1 MLDTHTPRTS
11 ARPGLGLAAVS
22 AAPEAIA
29 FAAANSW
36 IRAALQC
43 RFNINPLFEAAGVD
57 VSANGIPR
65 IRKAALVQLMQQCVL
80 QAAPAFHYPL
90 VMGDLF
96 AFDHLPALETF
107 LATSPTLRQAMPA
120 LAWAAKALPSLSLHV
135 EEGPEVSALVVSM
148 DLPTDNPRV
157 RGFFVEGALA
167 GINKFVR
174 LAIGDSHEALHI
186 EVEHDPGPQSLACES
201 QFKLPIRVNQARNAV
216 VFQSSLLDRPLPG
229 SVPGL
234 HQRAQELIAQ
244 QLPAEEP
251 DSITAQLEGIFRRHP
266 SLLGQGIERMA
277 ERLTLHPRTLQRRL
291 HAEGQVFADIQARCR
306 HDIAVVTLKEGRVD
320 IEALSEQLGF
330 SDRHSFTRAF
340 RRWTGLA
347 PSEYRRQHQAH
358 GLPRHAPPNPD
369 LTARPAPTRT

>member
-1 MLDTHTPRTS
+1 MLATNAHRTQPLQS
-11 ARPGLGLAAVS
+11 AGSAPHGAAQ
-22 AAPEAIA
+22 EAIP

-43 RFNINPLFEAAGVD
+43 RFNINPLFEAAEMGVGASG
-57 VSANGIPR
+57 VPR
-65 IRKAALVQLMQQCVL
+65 IKKPALVQLMQQCVL
-80 QAAPAFHYPL
+80 HAAPNAHFPL

-107 LATSPTLRQAMPA
+107 LATSPTLRQSIPA
-120 LAWAAKALPSLSLHV
+120 LAWAAKALPSLSLRV
-135 EEGPEVSALVVSM
+135 DEGPEVSALILDV
-148 DLPTDNPRV
+148 DLPSDIPRV
-157 RGFFVEGALA
+157 RGYFIEAVLA

-174 LAIGDSHEALHI
+174 LAVGDGLEACH
-186 EVEHDPGPQSLACES
+186 VELAHDPGPQRLACES
-201 QFKLPIRVNQARNAV
+201 QFKMPIRINQARNAV
-216 VFQSSLLDRPLPG
+216 VFKSTLLDKPLPG

-251 DSITAQLEGIFRRHP
+251 GSVTAQLESIFRHQP
-266 SLLGQGIERMA
+266 HLLGQGIERMA
-277 ERLTLHPRTLQRRL
+277 DKLSLHPRTLQRRL

-306 HDIAVVTLKEGRVD
+306 HDIAVVQLKDGRTE
-320 IEALSEQLGF
+320 IESLSEQLGF

-347 PSEYRRQHQAH
+347 PSEYRRQHLAH
-358 GLPRHAPPNPD
+358 QEPTHRSAPERN
-369 LTARPAPTRT
+369 

>member
-1 MLDTHTPRTS
+1 MLDIQPIKTS
-11 ARPGLGLAAVS
+11 ARHPGLPLP
-22 AAPEAIA
+22 AAPSAPDAIP

-57 VSANGIPR
+57 VSASGMPR

-80 QAAPAFHYPL
+80 QAAPASHFPL

-107 LATSPTLRQAMPA
+107 LATSPTLRQSLPA
-120 LAWAAKALPSLSLHV
+120 LTWAAKALPSLSLQV
-135 EEGPEVSALVVSM
+135 DEGPEYSALIVNV
-148 DLPTDNPRV
+148 DLPADSPRV
-157 RGFFVEGALA
+157 RGFFIEGVLA

-174 LAIGDSHEALHI
+174 LAIGDSPEALFV
-186 EVEHDPGPQSLACES
+186 ELEHDPGPQRLACES
-201 QFKLPIRVNQARNAV
+201 QFKMPVRVNQTRNAV
-216 VFQSSLLDRPLPG
+216 VFKSTLLERALPG

-234 HQRAQELIAQ
+234 HQRALELIAQ

-251 DSITAQLEGIFRRHP
+251 GSITAQLEEIFRRHP
-266 SLLGQGIERMA
+266 GLLGQGIERMA
-277 ERLTLHPRTLQRRL
+277 EKLGLHPRTLQRRL

-306 HDIAVVTLKEGRVD
+306 HDIAVLTLKEGRTD

-358 GLPRHAPPNPD
+358 RPASVDQTQRSAPNKD
-369 LTARPAPTRT
+369 LT

>member
-1 MLDTHTPRTS
+1 MLDTPSPRIS
-11 ARPGLGLAAVS
+11 ARPSPALGAVHS
-22 AAPEAIA
+22 APEAIP

-57 VSANGIPR
+57 VSANGMPR
-65 IRKAALVQLMQQCVL
+65 IRKPALVQLMQQCVL
-80 QAAPAFHYPL
+80 QAAPTCHFPL

-107 LATSPTLRQAMPA
+107 LATSPTLRQSLPA
-120 LAWAAKALPSLSLHV
+120 LAWAGKALPSLSLHI
-135 EEGPEVSALVVSM
+135 EEGPEVSALVIGM
-148 DLPTDNPRV
+148 DLPTDSLRV
-157 RGFFVEGALA
+157 RGFFVEGVLA

-174 LAIGDSHEALHI
+174 LAIGDSPDALHI
-186 EVEHDPGPQSLACES
+186 EVEHDPGPQRLACES
-201 QFKLPIRVNQARNAV
+201 QFKLPVRINQARNAV
-216 VFQSSLLDRPLPG
+216 VFRSTLLDSPLPG

-234 HQRAQELIAQ
+234 HQRAHELIAQ

-251 DSITAQLEGIFRRHP
+251 DSITAQLEDIFRRNP
-266 SLLGQGIERMA
+266 GLLGQGIERMA
-277 ERLTLHPRTLQRRL
+277 ERLALHPRTLQRRL

-320 IEALSEQLGF
+320 IEALSDQLGF

-358 GLPRHAPPNPD
+358 
-369 LTARPAPTRT
+369 RTG

>member
-1 MLDTHTPRTS
+1 MLESIPQRIN
-11 ARPGLGLAAVS
+11 AQPGSSLAHSGV
-22 AAPEAIA
+22 AAEAIA

-43 RFNINPLFEAAGVD
+43 RFNINPLFEAAGLD
-57 VSANGIPR
+57 VGTSGVPR

-80 QAAPAFHYPL
+80 QAAPNAHFPL

-107 LATSPTLRQAMPA
+107 LATSPTLRQSVPA
-120 LAWAAKALPSLSLHV
+120 LAWASKALPSLSLHV
-135 EEGPEVSALVVSM
+135 EEGPEVSALIISV
-148 DLPTDNPRV
+148 DLPSDIPRV
-157 RGFFVEGALA
+157 RGFFIEAVLA

-174 LAIGDSHEALHI
+174 LAVGDSPQACHVEL
-186 EVEHDPGPQSLACES
+186 EHDPGPQRLACES
-201 QFKLPIRVNQARNAV
+201 QFKMPIRINQARNAV
-216 VFQSSLLDRPLPG
+216 VFNSALLDLPLPG

-251 DSITAQLEGIFRRHP
+251 GSVTAQLESIFRHHP

-277 ERLTLHPRTLQRRL
+277 EKLSLHPRTLQRRL
-291 HAEGQVFADIQARCR
+291 HAEGQVFADIQSRCR
-306 HDIAVVTLKEGRVD
+306 HDIAVVQLKDGRTD

-347 PSEYRRQHQAH
+347 PSEYRRQHLAH
-358 GLPRHAPPNPD
+358 HDSTDRS
-369 LTARPAPTRT
+369 ARDRM

>member
-1 MLDTHTPRTS
+1 MRPPKVAAMLDPNTRRTH
-11 ARPGLGLAAVS
+11 AQPGHLSVQPGGTH
-22 AAPEAIA
+22 EAIA

-57 VSANGIPR
+57 VGSSGVPR
-65 IRKAALVQLMQQCVL
+65 IKKPALVQLMQQCVL
-80 QAAPAFHYPL
+80 QAAPAAHFPL

-107 LATSPTLRQAMPA
+107 LATSPTLRQSIPA
-120 LAWAAKALPSLSLHV
+120 LAWASKALPSLSLHV
-135 EEGPEVSALVVSM
+135 EEGPDVSALIISV
-148 DLPTDNPRV
+148 DLPCDILRV
-157 RGFFVEGALA
+157 RGYFIEAVLA

-174 LAIGDSHEALHI
+174 LAIGDGPEACHVEL
-186 EVEHDPGPQSLACES
+186 EHDPGPQRLACES
-201 QFKLPIRVNQARNAV
+201 QFKMPIGINQPRNAV
-216 VFQSSLLDRPLPG
+216 VFKSVLLDRPLPG

-234 HQRAQELIAQ
+234 HQRAQEMIAQ

-251 DSITAQLEGIFRRHP
+251 GSVTAQLEAIFRHHP

-277 ERLTLHPRTLQRRL
+277 EKLSLHPRTLQRRL
-291 HAEGQVFADIQARCR
+291 HAEGQVFADIQSRCR
-306 HDIAVVTLKEGRVD
+306 HDIAVVQLKDGRTD

-347 PSEYRRQHQAH
+347 PSEYRRQHLAH
-358 GLPRHAPPNPD
+358 HES
-369 LTARPAPTRT
+369 TARTAQARN